1 MKSRLIQFVGSLA
14 IFLSVVPSLLVA
26 QRNNAQQQIGP
37 LNVMPSVI
45 RAGASTRVLFSIA
58 INDPFV
64 IATGVNLLRQKP
76 DGSLE
81 IVGVMHDDGIAGDV
95 VASDGIF
102 SLQVDVIEAA
112 IGQVQYRASV
122 ALRGAPR
129 RMASSYALLNV
140 WLSIV
145 DPSKN
150 LEFQYPAGWSF
161 NGYENNY
168 TLGSTSTP
176 GIKEGDP
183 GSEIEV
189 RVLPSNGATTLLAW
203 LQDYYAGE
211 LVITQA
217 MLTNVY
223 SNPFGV
229 TFTILEKLPGLSSN
243 NASAFVLRSNGTVLQ
258 IEASP
263 YSSVQSQFFGVLSSV
278 H

>member
-1 MKSRLIQFVGSLA
+1 MTSRLIQLA
-14 IFLSVVPSLLVA
+14 KICPIFLSVVPNLLVA
-26 QRNNAQQQIGP
+26 QRSAVLQQIGP
-37 LNVMPSVI
+37 LNVKPSVI
-45 RAGASTRVLFSIA
+45 PAGTPTRVTFTIA
-58 INDPFV
+58 INDPSV
-64 IATGVNLLRQKP
+64 IAAGVNLLRQKS
-76 DGSLE
+76 DGSFG
-81 IVGVMHDDGIAGDV
+81 IVGVMHDDGVTGDAF
-95 VASDGIF
+95 ASDGVF
-102 SLQVDVIEAA
+102 SLQADVSEAA

-122 ALRGAPR
+122 ALRGVPR
-129 RMASSYALLNV
+129 RVPSSYAVVNV
-140 WLSIV
+140 WLSVI
-145 DPSKN
+145 DPAKN
-150 LEFQYPAGWSF
+150 LEFQYPAGWSLK
-161 NGYENNY
+161 GYENNY

-176 GIKEGDP
+176 GTKEGDP

-189 RVLPSNGATTLLAW
+189 RVLPSNGAATLLAW

-223 SNPFGV
+223 TNPFGV

-263 YSSVQSQFFGVLSSV
+263 YSSMQSQFFDVLSSV